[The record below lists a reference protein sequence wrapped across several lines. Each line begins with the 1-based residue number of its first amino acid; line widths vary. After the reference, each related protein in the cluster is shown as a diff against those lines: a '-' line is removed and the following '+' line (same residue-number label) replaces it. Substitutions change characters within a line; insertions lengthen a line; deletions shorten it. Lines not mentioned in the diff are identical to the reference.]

1 MQTEDIVKMNE
12 WLIRSVASKFY
23 YPEKEDLYQA
33 GALGIMKAYQNYK
46 NNGTTK
52 FSTYAYDYVFG
63 EMYQMVYKSQ
73 SIKVSKDILKSYQ
86 KLEMTRSAL
95 AQKIHK
101 IPNNQEV
108 ANFLEMDVNLVDQIV
123 TSGSQIMCSLDDT
136 EADSRSYYETI
147 AKEEKVSLDDSL
159 TLKECIGTLDHPE
172 QEIIDCRYFKDMT
185 QSETAKQ
192 LHMTQV
198 MVSRYEKK
206 GLNKMKSY
214 YGKWIA

>member
-23 YPEKEDLYQA
+23 YPDKEELYQA

-46 NNGTTK
+46 KNGTTK

-63 EMYQMVYKSQ
+63 EMYQMVYKNQ
-73 SIKVSKDILKSYQ
+73 SIKISRDILRSYQ
-86 KLEMTRSAL
+86 RIEMTRSAM
-95 AQKIHK
+95 AQKLHK
-101 IPNNQEV
+101 IPSNQEV
-108 ANFLEMDVNLVDQIV
+108 ASFLEMDVNLVEQIV
-123 TSGSQIMCSLDDT
+123 TSGSAVMCSLDDVSSD
-136 EADSRSYYETI
+136 ERSYYETI

-159 TLKECIGTLDHPE
+159 TLQECIESLNPDE
-172 QEIIDCRYFKDMT
+172 KNIIECRYFKDMT
-185 QSETAKQ
+185 QSETAQK

-206 GLNKMKSY
+206 GLEKMKSY
-214 YGKWIA
+214 YGEWGV